1 MGGTDG
7 VWQTVGT
14 PMVCR
19 MLGGCG
25 DTRGLGG
32 TCGECNCVLGVSEL
46 GGSDRAM

>member
-32 TCGECNCVLGVSEL
+32 LVGNVTVSW
-46 GGSDRAM
+46 GSQS